1 LNKSDPFLYRKVI
14 FVILVVIL
22 TFLTG
27 CARPADDDFVLPEPG
42 LKILKYT
49 PTPSQ
54 TPTSAPTLTP
64 TFNPLMTLS
73 PTLTPSPT
81 PDLFSEMYID
91 VLAERTYGGG
101 VLEDLGV
108 LPTSSSSFD
117 RRLFRFRSDG
127 LNMFGFINIP
137 KGDGP
142 FPVIFMFHGHVEP
155 KEYTTLGYSVRYADA
170 LAEAGYI
177 VLHPNLRGYAPSPP
191 AENSLGIGD
200 TIDALNLITLVR
212 QQAGSDGLLKSA
224 DIEHIGLW
232 GHSMGGGIVLRVL
245 VIDKNIDAAVVYASI
260 HVDEAENLAH
270 FDEDGRGYSKPNP
283 SAEAL
288 AKLSPLNYL
297 DRITAPVSIH
307 QGEEDTVVPPEWSD
321 FLCEQLKDI
330 EKIVDCKEYPGQAH
344 TFQNS
349 GDTQFI
355 ANAAFFYNEYLRNY

>member
-1 LNKSDPFLYRKVI
+1 MSVER
-14 FVILVVIL
+14 
-22 TFLTG
+22 
-27 CARPADDDFVLPEPG
+27 
-42 LKILKYT
+42 YT

-81 PDLFSEMYID
+81 PDLFSEMVID
-91 VLAERTYGGG
+91 ALSDRTYGGG

-108 LPTSSSSFD
+108 LPTFSSSFG
-117 RRLFRFRSDG
+117 RRLFRFRSEG

-137 KGDGP
+137 RGEGP
-142 FPVIFMFHGHVEP
+142 FPVIFMFHGYVDP
-155 KEYTTLGYSVRYADA
+155 KGYATLDYSMRYADA
-170 LAEAGYI
+170 LSEAGYI

-191 AENSLGIGD
+191 ANNSLGVGD
-200 TIDALNLITLVR
+200 TIDALNLIALVR

-224 DIEHIGLW
+224 DKERIGLW
-232 GHSMGGGIVLRVL
+232 GHSMGGGIVMRVL
-245 VIDKNIDAAVVYASI
+245 VIDKDIDAALIYASI
-260 HVDEAENLAH
+260 HADEAENLAH
-270 FDEDGRGYSKPNP
+270 FDEDGRGYEKPNP

-307 QGEEDTVVPPEWSD
+307 HGENDTVVPSEWSD
-321 FLCEQLKDI
+321 FLCEYLNEL
-330 EKIVDCKEYPGQAH
+330 EKKVECKAYPGQPH

-355 ANAAFFYNEYLRNY
+355 ANAASFYNEYLRN